1 MYHKTLTSTPSTA
14 TIQSSRADRM
24 DPMLG
29 FIPPELILAIGC
41 LTPTK
46 GDEWG
51 ASSMCNT
58 PQNLLAEIQDTLN
71 EYNSYLC
78 GILIIILQCDC
89 MYFLC

>member
-1 MYHKTLTSTPSTA
+1 
-14 TIQSSRADRM
+14 M

-58 PQNLLAEIQDTLN
+58 PQNLLAEIQDTLGN
-71 EYNSYLC
+71 LSEASNGLVPKRYFD
-78 GILIIILQCDC
+78 ILQPNWE
-89 MYFLC
+89 